1 MVIPSGNRIC
11 LAGDWRIPLFSRETK
26 NKLSEVPCIFFPK
39 PRPPTT
45 PLPLDSLSPE
55 FGGDAQ
61 HPFLAAWREPQWW
74 RRCLPSRC
82 SPEETATQLLL
93 PLLPTST
100 TSEADGR
107 HPPQPQFQVPRGSRA
122 FGGGLY
128 DIIFPIG
135 SMISN
140 SKYIKYTLVIALIS
154 RRSG

>member
-11 LAGDWRIPLFSRETK
+11 LAGDWRTPLFSRETK

-55 FGGDAQ
+55 FGGMPSTHSSWLEGSLNGGGDAFHPVAALKKQRRSCYCHCYQ
-61 HPFLAAWREPQWW
+61 HRRPQKLMGDT
-74 RRCLPSRC
+74 RHSHSFR
-82 SPEETATQLLL
+82 SPEAVE
-93 PLLPTST
+93 PL
-100 TSEADGR
+100 
-107 HPPQPQFQVPRGSRA
+107 
-122 FGGGLY
+122 GGLY